1 MNCLRFTSHSLIEL
15 QESLAILGAVMT
27 TEDEEFRARNKR
39 LRDREEALRQREE
52 EFWAMM
58 EEQERHQ
65 VRRTRKKDKTSR
77 EKIKNE
83 ESMRSLLPRGV
94 SKHSLPQKL
103 KWRNGLKDGRM
114 HYGWKPCEINAIN
127 S

>member
-65 VRRTRKKDKTSR
+65 VRRTRKKEKTSR
-77 EKIKNE
+77 EK
-83 ESMRSLLPRGV
+83 
-94 SKHSLPQKL
+94 
-103 KWRNGLKDGRM
+103 
-114 HYGWKPCEINAIN
+114 
-127 S
+127 